1 MNAETRRP
9 LLLAI
14 AAASV
19 LTVGGLA
26 WLARG
31 LFAPAEPVGSPSLL
45 EWLNDSR
52 QPGTEKPERQ
62 QRVPAPP
69 AHEAWISPLRQTCP
83 IREPALQKRLGSLL
97 AELDR
102 RRRRV
107 PIDPSN
113 YGQRYKRD
121 VYGNRL
127 DPTPRMVVLH
137 ETVYGLSSA
146 LNTFRTPHPND
157 DDQVSYHTLIGQN
170 GAIVDTVDPSRRA
183 FGAGHSA
190 FQGRWAVTSRRVSGS
205 INNFALHLSLESP
218 LDGENEAP
226 GHSGYTS
233 AQYDAA
239 AVVLADWMRRYPIPV
254 EAITTHRHVDMG
266 RERADPR
273 NFDWS
278 QLRRRL
284 AALGVIC

>member
-83 IREPALQKRLGSLL
+83 IREPALQKRLTRDVIDCMSRGNYSKVEVAYSLL
-97 AELDR
+97 LGAGRPDDELDDGGLDAPFS
-102 RRRRV
+102 V
-107 PIDPSN
+107 EDLDEEALAEFE
-113 YGQRYKRD
+113 D
-121 VYGNRL
+121 VL
-127 DPTPRMVVLH
+127 L
-137 ETVYGLSSA
+137 
-146 LNTFRTPHPND
+146 
-157 DDQVSYHTLIGQN
+157 
-170 GAIVDTVDPSRRA
+170 
-183 FGAGHSA
+183 
-190 FQGRWAVTSRRVSGS
+190 
-205 INNFALHLSLESP
+205 
-218 LDGENEAP
+218 
-226 GHSGYTS
+226 
-233 AQYDAA
+233 
-239 AVVLADWMRRYPIPV
+239 
-254 EAITTHRHVDMG
+254 
-266 RERADPR
+266 
-273 NFDWS
+273 
-278 QLRRRL
+278 QL
-284 AALGVIC
+284 

>member
-31 LFAPAEPVGSPSLL
+31 LLIPADQARETSLL
-45 EWLNDSR
+45 ELLDDTRR
-52 QPGTEKPERQ
+52 QGAAVEEKRPRA
-62 QRVPAPP
+62 PAPP
-69 AHEAWISPLRQTCP
+69 AHEAWVSPLRQACP
-83 IREPALQKRLGSLL
+83 IREPALQQRLAILMDD
-97 AELDR
+97 LDQR
-102 RRRRV
+102 RRRIR
-107 PIDPSN
+107 IDPSN
-113 YGQRYKRD
+113 YGQRFRSD
-121 VYGNRL
+121 VFGNRL
-127 DPTPRMVVLH
+127 DPTPRVVVLH
-137 ETVYGLSSA
+137 ETVYGLASA
-146 LNTFRTPHPND
+146 VNTFQTAHPND
-157 DDQVSYHTLIGQN
+157 DDQVSYHTLIGLD
-170 GAIVDTVDPSRRA
+170 GTILDTVDPSRRA
-183 FGAGHSA
+183 FGAGFSA
-190 FQGRWAVTSRRVSGS
+190 FQGRWAMTSRRVSGS

-226 GHSGYTS
+226 VHSGYTQ
-233 AQYDAA
+233 AQYDAL
-239 AVVLADWMRRYPIPV
+239 AVVLADWMRRYPISA
-254 EAITTHRHVDMG
+254 EAITTHRHVDVG

-273 NFDWS
+273 SFDWS